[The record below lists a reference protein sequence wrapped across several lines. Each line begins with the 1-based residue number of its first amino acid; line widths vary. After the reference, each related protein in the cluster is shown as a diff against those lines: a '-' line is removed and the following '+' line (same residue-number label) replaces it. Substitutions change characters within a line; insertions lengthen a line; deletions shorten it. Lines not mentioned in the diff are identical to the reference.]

1 MSMCSCLCGFP
12 PLFFLFWHCLS
23 TAMVKPPGISRQY
36 SGEPCQEQ
44 FGASAEISSCRGA
57 VMEGKSKTLTWL
69 AGLPPSWKESL
80 VTWPD
85 FTHFSEN
92 HSRRCR
98 CAIWRNIILTPGTGV
113 YLCHIAYAI
122 ELRQSFCQK
131 EWTNVIYTGGSAG
144 PYQQVQQLSCT
155 SDAWGLRPPGVPSPL
170 WLSIFHTVL

>member
-1 MSMCSCLCGFP
+1 MTHAQYQEGSVCCDYSMSVCISGYVPDCFSTRVCRWVCVLV
-12 PLFFLFWHCLS
+12 LVFFLFWHCLS

-113 YLCHIAYAI
+113 VY
-122 ELRQSFCQK
+122 
-131 EWTNVIYTGGSAG
+131 VI
-144 PYQQVQQLSCT
+144 LHM
-155 SDAWGLRPPGVPSPL
+155 L
-170 WLSIFHTVL
+170 